1 MENLEYRLHHFEED
15 DMRRKAMLDD
25 LQAAYPELRALFAY
39 IEPRIFDPDTVT
51 DLNDQI
57 KHLEESVQG
66 LENTAMFRDDRIIEL
81 EDMLDRAR
89 TWQSAQAF
97 SAFSEGYQHGY
108 SGLWNK
114 ADPAYAWKESKARAA
129 LELKKRGKP

>member
-66 LENTAMFRDDRIIEL
+66 LENTAMFRDQRIIEL
-81 EDMLDRAR
+81 EGLLDRAR
-89 TWQSAQAF
+89 TWKEEEALA
-97 SAFSEGYQHGY
+97 AFSEGFAEGQDGTWVE
-108 SGLWNK
+108 GDPTPAWNK
-114 ADPAYAWKESKARAA
+114 SDARAA
-129 LELKKRGKP
+129 ILEN